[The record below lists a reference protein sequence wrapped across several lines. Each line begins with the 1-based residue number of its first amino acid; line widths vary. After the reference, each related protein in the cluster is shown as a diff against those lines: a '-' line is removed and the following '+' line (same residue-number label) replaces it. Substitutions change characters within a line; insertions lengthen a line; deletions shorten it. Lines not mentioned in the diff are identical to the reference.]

1 MDDWL
6 TYTSLHASA
15 FDSLL
20 YTIEA
25 ENAGLEHD
33 GSNSSFGQNS
43 FKLRR
48 LFCMILSFFQ
58 PCYNGLSFSV
68 LHSPPPVSLFIKYP
82 VYALDNGQRSVSRP
96 VIVVCVD
103 GDGRG
108 LGGEANVCH
117 WSHGSEQNRYID
129 DRRCQ
134 PLARWYCRILFACLC
149 ERKLNSWT
157 RLVRKMEILHTIAY
171 VPR

>member
-1 MDDWL
+1 MTDQIAASGKIRSSSDGFFAWSCHFF
-6 TYTSLHASA
+6 SLAIMVCH
-15 FDSLL
+15 
-20 YTIEA
+20 
-25 ENAGLEHD
+25 
-33 GSNSSFGQNS
+33 
-43 FKLRR
+43 
-48 LFCMILSFFQ
+48 FQ
-58 PCYNGLSFSV
+58 SCI
-68 LHSPPPVSLFIKYP
+68 PPPLPVSLFIKYP